1 METSDIAI
9 KQFENKLWSL
19 QNKFLISIDNYRQ
32 ALQQQYLEGKKNTSP
47 SSQDQLNDIWAKT
60 FMLHSQINSNIIENN
75 KEIQNLDEYLDLLK
89 AEVDIEN
96 DILNQTM
103 NTQQAAIPREKY
115 IQTTAQENYMMS
127 AYYVAAVLGAS
138 VIIYRH
144 Y

>member
-75 KEIQNLDEYLDLLK
+75 KAIQNLDEYLDLLK

-127 AYYVAAVLGAS
+127 AYYVAAVLGDS

>member
-1 METSDIAI
+1 METSGIAI
-9 KQFENKLWSL
+9 NQFENTLWSL
-19 QNKFLISIDNYRQ
+19 KNKFLISIDNYRQ

-75 KEIQNLDEYLDLLK
+75 KAIQNLDEYLDLLK

>member
-75 KEIQNLDEYLDLLK
+75 KAIQNLDEYLDLLK

>member
-1 METSDIAI
+1 M
-9 KQFENKLWSL
+9 
-19 QNKFLISIDNYRQ
+19 
-32 ALQQQYLEGKKNTSP
+32 QQQYLEGKKNTSP
-47 SSQDQLNDIWAKT
+47 SSQDQLNDTWAKT

-75 KEIQNLDEYLDLLK
+75 KAIQNLDEYLDLLK
-89 AEVDIEN
+89 VEVDIEN

>member
-1 METSDIAI
+1 METSNIAI

-32 ALQQQYLEGKKNTSP
+32 ALRQQYLEGKKNTSP
-47 SSQDQLNDIWAKT
+47 SSQDQLNDTWAKT

-75 KEIQNLDEYLDLLK
+75 KAIQNLDEYLDLLK

-115 IQTTAQENYMMS
+115 IQITAQENYMMS

>member
-1 METSDIAI
+1 MG
-9 KQFENKLWSL
+9 KNF
-19 QNKFLISIDNYRQ
+19 
-32 ALQQQYLEGKKNTSP
+32 YLY
-47 SSQDQLNDIWAKT
+47 SQV
-60 FMLHSQINSNIIENN
+60 NSNIIENN
-75 KEIQNLDEYLDLLK
+75 KTIQNLDEYLDLLK

-103 NTQQAAIPREKY
+103 NTQQAAVPREKY
-115 IQTTAQENYMMS
+115 IKKPHQENYMMT

>member
-60 FMLHSQINSNIIENN
+60 VMLHSQINSNIIENN
-75 KEIQNLDEYLDLLK
+75 KAIQNLDEYLDLLK

>member
-75 KEIQNLDEYLDLLK
+75 KAIRNLDEYLDLLK

>member
-1 METSDIAI
+1 METSNIAI

-47 SSQDQLNDIWAKT
+47 SSQDQLNDTWAKT

-75 KEIQNLDEYLDLLK
+75 KAIQNLDEYLDLLK
-89 AEVDIEN
+89 VEVDIEN

>member
-1 METSDIAI
+1 METSNIAI

-47 SSQDQLNDIWAKT
+47 SSQDQLNDTWAKT

-75 KEIQNLDEYLDLLK
+75 KAIQNLDEYLDLLK

>member
-1 METSDIAI
+1 METSGIAI

-32 ALQQQYLEGKKNTSP
+32 VLRQQYLEGKKNTSP
-47 SSQDQLNDIWAKT
+47 SSQDQLNDTWAKT

-75 KEIQNLDEYLDLLK
+75 KAIQNLDEYLDLLK

>member
-1 METSDIAI
+1 METSGIAI

-32 ALQQQYLEGKKNTSP
+32 VLRQQYLEGKKNTSP
-47 SSQDQLNDIWAKT
+47 SSQDQLNDTWAKT

-75 KEIQNLDEYLDLLK
+75 KAIQNLDEYLDLLK
-89 AEVDIEN
+89 VEVDIEN

>member
-1 METSDIAI
+1 MNINYGHYKINFS
-9 KQFENKLWSL
+9 
-19 QNKFLISIDNYRQ
+19 ISIDNYRQ

-47 SSQDQLNDIWAKT
+47 SSQDQLNDTWAKT

-75 KEIQNLDEYLDLLK
+75 KAIQNLDEYLDLLK

>member
-1 METSDIAI
+1 METSGIAI

-47 SSQDQLNDIWAKT
+47 SSQDQLNDTWAKT

-75 KEIQNLDEYLDLLK
+75 KAIQNLDEYLDLLK
-89 AEVDIEN
+89 VEVDIEN

>member
-75 KEIQNLDEYLDLLK
+75 KAIQNLDEYLDLLK

-103 NTQQAAIPREKY
+103 NTKQAAIPREKY